1 VGRLVP
7 SPPLALALVLG
18 AWAAAQAVLWGVESA
33 HPRPPAVLP
42 RALTPNINRSPM
54 RHLMLLP
61 QVGPARARA
70 ILEERARAGPFAGP
84 VDLQRVRGIGP
95 RIAAGILEVATAGAP

>member
-1 VGRLVP
+1 VRRPIP

-18 AWAAAQAVLWGVESA
+18 VWAAAQAVLWASESV
-33 HPRPPAVLP
+33 HPRPPAALP
-42 RALTPNINRSPM
+42 EALTPNVNRAPM
-54 RHLMLLP
+54 RHLLLLP

-70 ILEERARAGPFAGP
+70 ILEERARAGPFAGF
-84 VDLQRVRGIGP
+84 VDLQRVHGIGP